1 MRLAQ
6 FIRSHVPDIVAEWI
20 DFATTL
26 RPFSRSTNPATLRN
40 AIIAMLQ
47 SIADETMKAE
57 SPREQFDKARGRVDA
72 TAAAPSAA
80 WEHGLQ
86 RLDAG
91 LDINQVVAEFRVLRA
106 VVIRLYQSHEAIHDA
121 RLDEFVRF
129 NEAIDQSI
137 AETLAAYTQ
146 QLDKLRNTL
155 LAVLAHDLRGPLQAI
170 VMTGDVMSLLEL
182 EHPRMRVLASR
193 VKRAGARMNELIDDF
208 LTFLTPT
215 IGGEIPIERED
226 LDMADVCRDIVAEVN
241 ATLHT
246 EQVHLQSAGNT
257 RGRWDRARVQ
267 QILSNLLRNAVEH
280 GAKHRCVTV
289 MMNGDARGVNISVH
303 NFGEPIPAHALN
315 AIFKPLVQLSQ
326 SPASKRDHLG
336 LGLFIAKE
344 LVERHGG
351 RIGVSSSAEGGTTF
365 HFFLPRTE

>member
-6 FIRSHVPDIVAEWI
+6 FIRSHVPDIVEEWI
-20 DFATTL
+20 DFAASL
-26 RPFSRSTNPATLRN
+26 RPFSRSTRQATLRN
-40 AIIAMLQ
+40 AIIEMLK
-47 SIADETMKAE
+47 SIAEETSTAE
-57 SPREQFDKARGRVDA
+57 SPREQFDKARGRIDA
-72 TAAAPSAA
+72 TGAAPSAA
-80 WEHGLQ
+80 WQHGLQ

-106 VVIRLYQSHEAIHDA
+106 VVIRLYQTHESINDPK
-121 RLDEFVRF
+121 LEEFVRF

-170 VMTGDVMSLLEL
+170 TTTGEVMNLLEH
-182 EHPRMRVLASR
+182 EHPRMPVLAQR
-193 VKRAGARMNELIDDF
+193 VKRAASRMTDLIDDF

-215 IGGEIPIERED
+215 IGGEIPIQRED
-226 LDMADVCRDIVAEVN
+226 MDMGEVCLDMVAEVN
-241 ATLHT
+241 ATLRT
-246 EQVHLQSAGNT
+246 EQIHLQSAGNT

-280 GAKHRCVTV
+280 GAQHRCVTV
-289 MMNGDARGVNISVH
+289 MVNGEAKGVNVSVH
-303 NFGEPIPAHALN
+303 NFGEPIPVHALN
-315 AIFKPLVQLSQ
+315 AIFKPLVQLSH

-344 LVERHGG
+344 LVERHRG
-351 RIGVSSSAEGGTTF
+351 RIGVTSSGEGGTTF
-365 HFFLPRTE
+365 HFLLPHAA